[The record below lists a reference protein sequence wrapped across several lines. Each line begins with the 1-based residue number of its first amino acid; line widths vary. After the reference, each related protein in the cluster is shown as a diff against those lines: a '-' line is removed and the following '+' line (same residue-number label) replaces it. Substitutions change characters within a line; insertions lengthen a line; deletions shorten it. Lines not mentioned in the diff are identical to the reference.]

1 MDFFHIPNNSTLKSF
16 FILLLTY
23 KVSSLLSQLTEMRKQ
38 LKITENIKSIDYN
51 NLIHIC
57 QEDLKSLNEI
67 TANIQSYVYLPKS
80 ESNAANRKSV
90 KRGQTSEDRSDSDP
104 IQSKSE
110 LSESAI
116 LDSWIKKKKVK
127 KVNYWYTTIFWH
139 DSFLNVLVD
148 E

>member
-67 TANIQSYVYLPKS
+67 TANIQSYAYLPKP
-80 ESNAANRKSV
+80 ESNTANRKSV
-90 KRGQTSEDRSDSDP
+90 KRGQTSEDRNDSDP

-127 KVNYWYTTIFWH
+127 KWIIDIQQYFDMILF
-139 DSFLNVLVD
+139 
-148 E
+148 

>member
-67 TANIQSYVYLPKS
+67 TANIQSYAYLPKP
-80 ESNAANRKSV
+80 ESNTENRKSV
-90 KRGQTSEDRSDSDP
+90 KRGQASEDRNDSDP

-127 KVNYWYTTIFWH
+127 KWIIDIQQYFDMILF
-139 DSFLNVLVD
+139 
-148 E
+148 

>member
-67 TANIQSYVYLPKS
+67 TANIQSYVYLPKP
-80 ESNAANRKSV
+80 ESNASNRKSV

-127 KVNYWYTTIFWH
+127 KWIIDIQQYFDMILFKTC
-139 DSFLNVLVD
+139 L
-148 E
+148 

>member
-67 TANIQSYVYLPKS
+67 TANIQSYVYLSKP

-127 KVNYWYTTIFWH
+127 KWIIDIQQYFDMILF
-139 DSFLNVLVD
+139 
-148 E
+148 

>member
-67 TANIQSYVYLPKS
+67 TANIQSYAYLPKP
-80 ESNAANRKSV
+80 ESNIANRKSV

-127 KVNYWYTTIFWH
+127 KWIIDIQQYFDMILF
-139 DSFLNVLVD
+139 
-148 E
+148 